1 VATAA
6 DRTVKQTRVSKR
18 FLLAALSELI
28 KKLLQTWF
36 VTFADLPSCWWA
48 AHAFGTGV
56 TWTNKRFERISG
68 LQISRNDA

>member
-6 DRTVKQTRVSKR
+6 DRTVKQTKSKR
-18 FLLAALSELI
+18 FLLAAQLSELI

-36 VTFADLPSCWWA
+36 VTFADCRVAGGL
-48 AHAFGTGV
+48 HAFGV

-68 LQISRNDA
+68 LQISKNDA